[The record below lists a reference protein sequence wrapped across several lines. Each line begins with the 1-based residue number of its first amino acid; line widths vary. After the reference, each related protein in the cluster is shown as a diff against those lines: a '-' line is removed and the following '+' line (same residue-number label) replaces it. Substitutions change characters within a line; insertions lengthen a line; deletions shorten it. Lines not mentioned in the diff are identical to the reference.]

1 MMKLYYAP
9 GACSISPHIAL
20 REAEL
25 QFSLEKVD
33 FAAGKK
39 LADGRSLPDVSPK
52 GSVPALILDNGDLL
66 TEGAVI
72 VQYIADQRPEKQL
85 APKNGTFERVRLQE
99 WLNFIATD
107 LHKGLSPFFSS
118 LPSPEYKAFAKERL
132 TAKLGIV
139 AAAVASKPWL
149 MGDHFTVADGYAFYI
164 LRSWQNVVKEEL
176 HGSLKAYWERLSAR
190 PAIVATLAAESA

>member
-1 MMKLYYAP
+1 MKLYYAP

-39 LADGRSLPDVSPK
+39 LANGQILNDVSPK
-52 GSVPALILDNGDLL
+52 GSVPALILDNGELL

-85 APKNGTFERVRLQE
+85 APKAGTFERVRLQE
-99 WLNFIATD
+99 WLNFIATE
-107 LHKGLSPFFSS
+107 LHKGMTPFFSTIAS
-118 LPSPEYKAFAKERL
+118 ADYKAFSKERL
-132 TAKLGIV
+132 AGKLAFLARTV
-139 AAAVASKPWL
+139 ESQPWI
-149 MGDHFTVADGYAFYI
+149 MGQQFTVADGYAFYI
-164 LRSWQNVVKEEL
+164 LRGWQHVVKAEL
-176 HGSLKAYWERLSAR
+176 SAPLAAYFERLSAR
-190 PAIVATLAAESA
+190 PAVKATLAAEGL